1 MDEVP
6 LAVICDP
13 KNTEVVRARGNNP
26 DDLIDLYID
35 AINHSIIDRPA
46 NMTVCVHLCGGNYAQ
61 GMADGGYEPIA
72 ERMFDRL
79 DVDGYFLQYDTPRAG
94 DFSPL
99 RHLPKPK
106 KAVLAL
112 VSTKLPE
119 LESVDALRGRID
131 EATKF
136 IDLERRCLSPQCGFA
151 SVPARA
157 GRGFPMDLT
166 ERKLAR
172 VVEVTGQVWN

>member
-1 MDEVP
+1 MCATRSNCLRKATP
-6 LAVICDP
+6 G
-13 KNTEVVRARGNNP
+13 AR
-26 DDLIDLYID
+26 
-35 AINHSIIDRPA
+35 SCFCREC
-46 NMTVCVHLCGGNYAQ
+46 T
-61 GMADGGYEPIA
+61 
-72 ERMFDRL
+72 R
-79 DVDGYFLQYDTPRAG
+79 DGYFLEYDTPRAG

-106 KAVLAL
+106 KAVLGL
-112 VSTKLPE
+112 VSTKVPE
-119 LESVDALRGRID
+119 IETVDALKRRID

-136 IDLERRCLSPQCGFA
+136 IELERLCQSPQCGFA

-172 VVEVTGQVWN
+172 VREAADQVWN